1 MRRSL
6 PLAALAATLLIGAS
20 CTSNPGDDLGKSEPT
35 MAVALPTSPTQL
47 PKFDFE
53 KFQQLGRAL
62 SGTPVVVNIWSSW
75 CVPCRDEAP
84 HLSQAAREHEGEV
97 QFVGVNILDQREK
110 AIEFID
116 EYDWPYP
123 SLFNPRGGIR
133 DGLGFIGQPQ
143 TLFYDVAGNLDSTWI
158 GPIPETE
165 LNRRVELITE
175 EAFTD
180 A

>member
-1 MRRSL
+1 MGRSRR
-6 PLAALAATLLIGAS
+6 LAALAAALLIGVS
-20 CTSNPGDDLGKSEPT
+20 CTSNPGDDMAKSEPP
-35 MAVALPTSPTQL
+35 MAVALPRSPTEL

-75 CVPCRDEAP
+75 CVPCRKEAP
-84 HLSQAAREHEGEV
+84 HFSVAARELEGEV
-97 QFVGVNILDQREK
+97 QFVGVNILDEREK

-123 SLFNPRGGIR
+123 SVFNPSGDIR

-143 TLFYDVAGNLDSTWI
+143 TLFYDTAGKLDSTWI
-158 GPIPETE
+158 GPIPEIE
-165 LNRRVELITE
+165 LKRRVELLAEQASSDT
-175 EAFTD
+175 
-180 A
+180 

>member
-6 PLAALAATLLIGAS
+6 RLAALAAALLMGAS
-20 CTSNPGDDLGKSEPT
+20 CTSNPGDDMGKSEPT
-35 MAVALPTSPTQL
+35 MAVALPTSPTEL

-62 SGTPVVVNIWSSW
+62 SGAPVVVNIWSSW

-84 HLSQAAREHEGEV
+84 RLSEAAREHEGEV
-97 QFVGVNILDQREK
+97 QSVGVNILDEREK

-123 SLFNPRGGIR
+123 SLFNPSGDIR

-143 TLFYDVAGNLDSTWI
+143 TLFYDTAGNLDSTWI

-165 LNRRVELITE
+165 LKRGVELIAERVSSET
-175 EAFTD
+175 
-180 A
+180 